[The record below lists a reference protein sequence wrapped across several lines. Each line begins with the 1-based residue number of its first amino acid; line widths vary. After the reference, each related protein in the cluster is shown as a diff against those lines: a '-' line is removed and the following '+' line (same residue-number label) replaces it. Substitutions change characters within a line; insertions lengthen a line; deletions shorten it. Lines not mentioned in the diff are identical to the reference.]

1 MDKRT
6 YACFKRCLEHYQV
19 LPKYRRDMERDP
31 DYAVSVLGFESILDG
46 EKTREGIHAL
56 VSGGIDETL
65 LRENQYVRAYWEH
78 YSNISRWLDTQFTR
92 PRFASNQLY
101 RYIGMTSN
109 RCRMESRA
117 VRLHENIRY
126 FPICFEL
133 SRGCRVQCDFC
144 GLAAKKYEGCLAY
157 TEENRRLWRNILR
170 ISRAVIGDIM
180 DTAICYFATEPLD
193 NPDYERFMLDVN
205 ELCGGFSQMTTAVPE
220 LYPER
225 IRRYMAI
232 LGEERLKN
240 NAPIRFSIRNIRQ
253 FQRIMQLYRPEELA
267 WIELLPNNPE
277 SLFSYS
283 DSGRAMEKKSEARKR
298 SVYSISCISGLRV
311 NVPEMT
317 VEFIEPELPD
327 EEFPLGLCVRE
338 RRSFHDEES
347 YRQAILELI
356 NKYALGDMP
365 KDRPLCLNK
374 NIGFEQGERT
384 LHFKGDNNE
393 YRMDRSP
400 ILDAAISGI
409 MEGNS
414 FAQICQR
421 SALSSHDAERLW
433 LSLNNLYIRGY
444 VRLK

>member
-31 DYAVSVLGFESILDG
+31 GYAISVLGFESILDA
-46 EKTREGIHAL
+46 EKTREGIHAI
-56 VSGGIDETL
+56 VSGSADRKL
-65 LRENQYVRAYWEH
+65 LSENQYVRAYWEH
-78 YSNISRWLDTQFTR
+78 YSNISRWLDTQFVR

-117 VRLHENIRY
+117 VRLHENIQY

-133 SRGCRVQCDFC
+133 NRGCRVQCDFC
-144 GLAAKKYEGCLAY
+144 GLAAKKYEGCFAY

-170 ISRAVIGDIM
+170 ISRAAIGDLM

-193 NPDYERFMLDVN
+193 NPDYERFMLDFN

-225 IRRYMAI
+225 VRRYMAI
-232 LGEERLKN
+232 LGEERLEK
-240 NAPIRFSIRNIRQ
+240 NAPIRFSVRNIRQ
-253 FQRIMQLYRPEELA
+253 FQRMMSLYRPEELA
-267 WIELLPNNPE
+267 YIELLPNNPE

-283 DSGRAMEKKSEARKR
+283 DSGRAMENKPHGCNRAD
-298 SVYSISCISGLRV
+298 YSICCISGLRV

-327 EEFPLGLCVRE
+327 EEFPLGLRVRE
-338 RRSFHDEES
+338 RRSFHDEAS
-347 YRQAILELI
+347 YQQVILELL

-365 KDRPLCLNK
+365 KDRPLCFNK
-374 NIGFEQGERT
+374 NIRFEQGEKT
-384 LHFKGDNNE
+384 LHFRGDGIE
-393 YRMDRSP
+393 YYV
-400 ILDAAISGI
+400 DAAAVPDFAVTGI
-409 MEGNS
+409 RCGDS
-414 FAQICQR
+414 FGQICDR
-421 SALSSHDAERLW
+421 AALSSDDAGRLW
-433 LSLNNLYIRGY
+433 LNLNNLYIRGY
-444 VRLK
+444 IRLK